1 MKLKHYCTIII
12 LLIVFVLPIKVF
24 SQSNQEQLLGTW
36 VFDYDASFAKM
47 DSISKAHY
55 NRMDANR
62 KTQMEKAYK
71 GRAMT
76 FGNDGSYVQQS
87 IDGHKIVA
95 SWVLSD
101 NSKDIV
107 VTNPEGKELRLKIK
121 KIGANFL
128 VLNPVET
135 NTVGKAM
142 ISELHFTKH

>member
-1 MKLKHYCTIII
+1 MKLKHYCAIVI

-24 SQSNQEQLLGTW
+24 SQGNQEQLLGTW

-62 KTQMEKAYK
+62 KTQMKKAYK
-71 GRAMT
+71 GRVMT
-76 FGNDGSYVQQS
+76 FGIDGSYVQQS

-95 SWVLSD
+95 SWVLGD

-107 VTNPEGKELRLKIK
+107 VTNPAGKELRLKIK

-135 NTVGKAM
+135 NPVGRAM
-142 ISELHFTKH
+142 ISELHFIKN